1 MSRYVKLVSDNNG
14 PFVDGTNKMVHFT
27 IPDYGTIDFS
37 KSRLNINTQIDN
49 TEHMPAPFSFKKTG
63 SDLLASNMD
72 FIRNVK
78 MQSSK
83 KGMVEQV
90 QEINVLRNTLSKHTK
105 SAEKTGMSGDYSVY
119 KPLSYNMKTGD
130 IFADYER
137 IGAVDSK
144 FKQAPISNKMA
155 DVCPVFETNE
165 VVNMAEMG
173 ETKLMVELDLS
184 NLEFE
189 VADLSATPAGKLGI
203 ANIANATGADLDVDT
218 ITTTAIYEDLTVSPY
233 YVGQTISFDAT
244 GYAVATEHVIT
255 EIEWLATRALEI
267 TLATDITVPDGG
279 ITACVA
285 SPVAPTN
292 FTATFI
298 SCDLSLCYVADELAE
313 PLKPY
318 KTFTT
323 EKMTVPQQARL
334 NHNFSIDPQCLSV
347 YLCSL
352 VTGTNKSEYDA
363 TTSWELFLNNESLTD
378 GESVR
383 IFSGLSKEKLM
394 LALVNSGYKPE
405 KLSDAEADVVGLMF
419 EANVAKHYDVI
430 ASPVAYSP
438 AQQQL
443 QCRINTTDAGNAPSN
458 LILFKQVVKSL

>member
-189 VADLSATPAGKLGI
+189 VADLSAT
-203 ANIANATGADLDVDT
+203 
-218 ITTTAIYEDLTVSPY
+218 
-233 YVGQTISFDAT
+233 
-244 GYAVATEHVIT
+244 
-255 EIEWLATRALEI
+255 
-267 TLATDITVPDGG
+267 
-279 ITACVA
+279 
-285 SPVAPTN
+285 
-292 FTATFI
+292 
-298 SCDLSLCYVADELAE
+298 
-313 PLKPY
+313 
-318 KTFTT
+318 
-323 EKMTVPQQARL
+323 
-334 NHNFSIDPQCLSV
+334 
-347 YLCSL
+347 
-352 VTGTNKSEYDA
+352 
-363 TTSWELFLNNESLTD
+363 
-378 GESVR
+378 
-383 IFSGLSKEKLM
+383 
-394 LALVNSGYKPE
+394 
-405 KLSDAEADVVGLMF
+405 
-419 EANVAKHYDVI
+419 
-430 ASPVAYSP
+430 
-438 AQQQL
+438 
-443 QCRINTTDAGNAPSN
+443 
-458 LILFKQVVKSL
+458 